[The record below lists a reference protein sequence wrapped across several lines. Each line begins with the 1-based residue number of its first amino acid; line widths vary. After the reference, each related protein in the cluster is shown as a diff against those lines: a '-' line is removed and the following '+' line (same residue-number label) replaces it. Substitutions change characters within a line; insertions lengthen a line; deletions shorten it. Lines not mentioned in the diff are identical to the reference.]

1 MPVIAVIV
9 SIYCVVFDGVSESDR
24 SIPAAGVHADRV
36 NDIPCADNDDWRER
50 SGVTDRATAAAARL
64 LFLHQYTS
72 QQQRRWSTQH
82 PEYVQLVG

>member
-36 NDIPCADNDDWRER
+36 NDIPCADNDD
-50 SGVTDRATAAAARL
+50 
-64 LFLHQYTS
+64 
-72 QQQRRWSTQH
+72 
-82 PEYVQLVG
+82 